1 MATIKA
7 LKTQEG
13 DASPSG
19 ILNPFLNHTTK
30 AMKQDITMFNSYA
43 HMNMRDINHVVAI
56 KIKSMKLLSM
66 CVPKHTSKSP
76 NTTWMIYETKWLRSF
91 LKVKLILFSLPL
103 NYVGALNFLLPWP
116 NDCRVLKIV
125 RQRGPP

>member
-1 MATIKA
+1 
-7 LKTQEG
+7 
-13 DASPSG
+13 
-19 ILNPFLNHTTK
+19 
-30 AMKQDITMFNSYA
+30 MFNSYA
-43 HMNMRDINHVVAI
+43 HQDIKDMNHVVAI
-56 KIKSMKLLSM
+56 KIKETMKLSPR

-76 NTTWMIYETKWLRSF
+76 NTTWMIYATKWLRSF
-91 LKVKLILFSLPL
+91 LKIKLILFSLPL

>member
-1 MATIKA
+1 MRKLKDIQFINNHISQACPNSTYSIGLLSLATIKT

-19 ILNPFLNHTTK
+19 ILNPLLNHTIK
-30 AMKQDITMFNSYA
+30 AMKQDIAMFNSYA
-43 HMNMRDINHVVAI
+43 HINMKDINHVVAI

-76 NTTWMIYETKWLRSF
+76 KHTKMIYATKWLRSI
-91 LKVKLILFSLPL
+91 LKVKLIFIPSP
-103 NYVGALNFLLPWP
+103 
-116 NDCRVLKIV
+116 
-125 RQRGPP
+125 

>member
-30 AMKQDITMFNSYA
+30 SMKQDITMFNSYA
-43 HMNMRDINHVVAI
+43 HINMKDINHVVAI
-56 KIKSMKLLSM
+56 RIKSMKLLSM

-76 NTTWMIYETKWLRSF
+76 KHTKIVYATRCLRSY
-91 LKVKLILFSLPL
+91 LKV
-103 NYVGALNFLLPWP
+103 
-116 NDCRVLKIV
+116 R
-125 RQRGPP
+125 

>member
-1 MATIKA
+1 MVK
-7 LKTQEG
+7 E
-13 DASPSG
+13 
-19 ILNPFLNHTTK
+19 
-30 AMKQDITMFNSYA
+30 
-43 HMNMRDINHVVAI
+43 
-56 KIKSMKLLSM
+56 
-66 CVPKHTSKSP
+66 
-76 NTTWMIYETKWLRSF
+76 F